1 MVDFRIKYCKVLQSS
16 IDLRVGMIVNK
27 SSGINSPETSQVP
40 NVPFSSFCN
49 ADSISFN
56 SPSM

>member
-1 MVDFRIKYCKVLQSS
+1 M
-16 IDLRVGMIVNK
+16 DLRVGTIVNK

-49 ADSISFN
+49 AASISFN
-56 SPSM
+56 SPSI